1 MLAAHGHAR
10 RLQRWLVSAGRISS
24 GAFRT
29 FKSQNSQL
37 ERNSPIKCH
46 DRHFKHGD
54 WHELGRAC
62 IQTSPVRHIRDPERG
77 LANARIAGV
86 FARL

>member
-1 MLAAHGHAR
+1 MLAAYGRPR
-10 RLQRWLVSAGRISS
+10 RQQRWLVSAGRISS
-24 GAFRT
+24 GA

-46 DRHFKHGD
+46 DPHFKDGD
-54 WHELGRAC
+54 WHELGAGLHP
-62 IQTSPVRHIRDPERG
+62 TSPVRHIRDPERG